1 MGDSGSGPIG
11 PHVRRP
17 RRRNGPAWLSP
28 SEGGLPGSTAYV
40 CSAHKSGLTVRRAPP
55 GFLAARSS
63 QPWPLSPR
71 GVQGARRAVC
81 CLHRSHGRGSRG
93 RTAFKDGPF
102 HAHKDLGGA
111 EGPPGAPC
119 AARPRATKPPP
130 GSHTP
135 LACRVPAVAVAA
147 AAARVRR
154 LMRQSLPHVPGH
166 GTARPK
172 WHGAARPQRPATQ
185 RGWQTCPA
193 SLRGGGQTY
202 PAPRKRTRTGE
213 TTETSTDAP
222 RALTLPLRR
231 RSKQSSA
238 RQGTPSR

>member
-1 MGDSGSGPIG
+1 MHRGPQACQQR
-11 PHVRRP
+11 PSVRRRDLRAP
-17 RRRNGPAWLSP
+17 LDGCLIPVQWLSP
-28 SEGGLPGSTAYV
+28 PHRRSAEPRGTWGPIQLDPCEETGPSGRASVAEPLTRGDIPGSTAFAR
-40 CSAHKSGLTVRRAPP
+40 SAHKSGLTDRRAPP

-81 CLHRSHGRGSRG
+81 CLHRSQGRGSRG
-93 RTAFKDGPF
+93 RTAFKDGPL

-111 EGPPGAPC
+111 EGPPGAPY

-135 LACRVPAVAVAA
+135 LACRVPAVAGAA

-166 GTARPK
+166 GTARPGMAR
-172 WHGAARPQRPATQ
+172 HGTALRPAT
-185 RGWQTCPA
+185 
-193 SLRGGGQTY
+193 
-202 PAPRKRTRTGE
+202 
-213 TTETSTDAP
+213 
-222 RALTLPLRR
+222 
-231 RSKQSSA
+231 
-238 RQGTPSR
+238 